1 MDWKHYLLGHQEGGR
16 VLSFRL
22 IQKGVTLIE
31 LMIAIVIMAI
41 LLSIALPNFQT
52 WMLNAQ
58 IRTATESIQN
68 GLQLARAEAV
78 RRNERVKFVM
88 GTASS
93 WAVSTDA
100 GAAIQ
105 SRTSNEG
112 SSNVTITVTPGTAT
126 TATFNALG
134 RIVANADATAT
145 LTQIDLDVPT
155 TILPANLSQNLSIM
169 ITSGGQTRSCDPRFN
184 ATSDPRACS

>member
-1 MDWKHYLLGHQEGGR
+1 MDWKQYLLGHQEGGG
-16 VLSFRL
+16 VLNFRFP
-22 IQKGVTLIE
+22 QKGVTLIE

-41 LLSIALPNFQT
+41 LLAIALPSFKT
-52 WMLNAQ
+52 WMLNTQ

-78 RRNERVKFVM
+78 RRNERVKFVL
-88 GTASS
+88 GAASS

-100 GAAIQ
+100 GTAIQ
-105 SRTSNEG
+105 SRTSSEG
-112 SSNVTITVTPGTAT
+112 SSSVTVTVTPLNAT

-134 RIVANADATAT
+134 RIVANTDTT
-145 LTQIDLDVPT
+145 SSLTQIDLGVPT
-155 TILPANLSQNLSIM
+155 SILPANLSQSLSIM
-169 ITSGGQTRSCDPRFN
+169 ITSGGQVRSCDPRFN